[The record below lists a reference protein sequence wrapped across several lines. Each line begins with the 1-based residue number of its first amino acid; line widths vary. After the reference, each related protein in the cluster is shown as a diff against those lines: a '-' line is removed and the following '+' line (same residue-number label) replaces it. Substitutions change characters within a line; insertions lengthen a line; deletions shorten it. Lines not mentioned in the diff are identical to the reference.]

1 MKREITTKHTLT
13 LIAIITF
20 SAVLHSLYALIGSD
34 TDIWWAFEIAVDRF
48 VVISLLLIISNLINA
63 KILTLVARLTAG
75 YYAVML
81 AYELIYI
88 HNQSITILHY
98 QVLVS
103 VYLLIALTVIIFNY
117 VCSNR

>member
-1 MKREITTKHTLT
+1 MKREITTRHTLT

-34 TDIWWAFEIAVDRF
+34 TNLWWAFEIAVDRL
-48 VVISLLLIISNLINA
+48 VVVSLLLIISNLINA

-81 AYELIYI
+81 TYELIFI
-88 HNQSITILHY
+88 FNQSITILHY
-98 QVLVS
+98 QILVS
-103 VYLLIALTVIIFNY
+103 VYLFLCLTLILCKYA
-117 VCSNR
+117 CSFR